1 VATTHSIVSSIS
13 YLFFIF
19 VFGLVCA
26 ALFAGNA
33 SNLASGENLS
43 KSFCLHPE
51 NNFSFFSCQAR
62 KPYSHKTFRRFQAEK
77 LSGKNFPSGRQ
88 IPAIS
93 SRKATRAIVRWY
105 VPRDKPKRK
114 GTDWKG
120 QGKGRNGKEGIGING
135 PENLLPSIIEYPQQ
149 SACCFARC
157 FPFKDSYLLRKS
169 RIITAVNKRQ
179 AKNPRF

>member
-1 VATTHSIVSSIS
+1 M
-13 YLFFIF
+13 FFCHLRVWF
-19 VFGLVCA
+19 VLVCV
-26 ALFAGNA
+26 ALFAGDT
-33 SNLASGENLS
+33 SNLPIEGTLS
-43 KSFCLHPE
+43 TSFLQIGE

-62 KPYSHKTFRRFQAEK
+62 KPYSHKGFRRFQAEK
-77 LSGKNFPSGRQ
+77 QSGKNFPSGRQ

-105 VPRDKPKRK
+105 VPRDKPKRER
-114 GTDWKG
+114 TRE
-120 QGKGRNGKEGIGING
+120 GKEGRKDQGRNGKEWEGLGKERTERYGN
-135 PENLLPSIIEYPQQ
+135 PLPSIIEYPQQ

-169 RIITAVNKRQ
+169 RIITAVDKRQ